1 MSSDATRWIYES
13 PDRGTTV
20 TRRQFGNTDKETKA
34 SDNVWYKK
42 GDVFEI
48 IEKLIAEQKIR
59 EENPAVMAAWEEY
72 QLLLKL
78 ASTGIN

>member
-1 MSSDATRWIYES
+1 MISDATRWVYES
-13 PDRGTTV
+13 PDSGKTI
-20 TRRQFGNTDKETKA
+20 TRRLIGNTDKETKA
-34 SDNVWYKK
+34 SNNAWYKQ

-48 IEKLIAEQKIR
+48 LEKLLAEQKIR

>member
-13 PDRGTTV
+13 PDSGKTI

-34 SDNVWYKK
+34 SNNAWYTQ

-48 IEKLIAEQKIR
+48 LAKLLAEQKIR

-78 ASTGIN
+78 VSTGIN

>member
-1 MSSDATRWIYES
+1 MSSDKSRWIYES
-13 PDRGTTV
+13 PDRGKTV
-20 TRRQFGNTDKETKA
+20 TRRPMGHTDKETQA
-34 SDNVWYKK
+34 SDKYWYKQ

-48 IEKLIAEQKIR
+48 LEKLLAEQKIR
-59 EENPAVMAAWEEY
+59 EENPAVLAAWEEY